1 MLLRIA
7 LFNVTFYFV
16 PPPSHQVVD
25 LINQAQLYTK
35 DNLKIENLKKVQ
47 ELVIHKEPAL
57 LDNFLD
63 VSYKDESYYMYV
75 KSMERNI

>member
-1 MLLRIA
+1 MI
-7 LFNVTFYFV
+7 FHIFF
-16 PPPSHQVVD
+16 HQVVD

-47 ELVIHKEPAL
+47 ELVIYKEPAL

-63 VSYKDESYYMYV
+63 VSLYPGFV
-75 KSMERNI
+75 FFIFLTCFNIYNVIKNNVINR

>member
-1 MLLRIA
+1 M
-7 LFNVTFYFV
+7 
-16 PPPSHQVVD
+16 VD

-47 ELVIHKEPAL
+47 ELVIYKEPAL

-63 VSYKDESYYMYV
+63 VSYLGLVFFTFYK
-75 KSMERNI
+75 II

>member
-1 MLLRIA
+1 M
-7 LFNVTFYFV
+7 
-16 PPPSHQVVD
+16 VD